1 MSLKQFDKEF
11 HVKKKP
17 LNVVICIY
25 HTVGLH
31 RESVINKML
40 EEVQL
45 GLKEE
50 CNAYQEIQVAYVYET
65 LSLLDVKQFQKLKKE
80 TPIYYK
86 EPCGSHKMMH
96 NLAHVWFMALA
107 VLEKQ
112 VNKMDCETENRLYFL
127 TDEKFSRVEVNQLF
141 VEENGKLMIHPR
153 FSKLSFIPFLK
164 KTKHA
169 GGDLLEQYIYAYNHG
184 KNISVEPIVEK

>member
-11 HVKKKP
+11 HVEKKS

-31 RESVINKML
+31 RESVMNKML

-45 GLKEE
+45 ELKEE
-50 CNAYQEIQVAYVYET
+50 RDAYQEIQVAYVYET
-65 LSLLDVKQFQKLKKE
+65 ESLLDVKSFQKLETE

-86 EPCGSHKMMH
+86 EPCASHKMNH

-107 VLEKQ
+107 LLEKQ
-112 VNKMDCETENRLYFL
+112 ANKMESKAENRLYFL
-127 TDEKFSRVEVNQLF
+127 TDEKFSRVEVNQIF
-141 VEENGKLMIHPR
+141 EKKDGNVMIHPR

-169 GGDLLEQYIYAYNHG
+169 GGDLLEEYIYAYNHG
-184 KNISVEPIVEK
+184 KNISVEP